1 MKSITKTFSYLLFF
15 IIAFSVV
22 SCNMSGSKPEKIFS
36 AIGLNGNKIP
46 RNFKRAF
53 DEIRGQKKI
62 GNLKIYNVEKKEM
75 EAVSAQEYV
84 KAHYVIFFDDDIEKI
99 KALKGDAESQPIIDA
114 GLETF
119 QYADEI
125 YKNDYPKI
133 AKMIDDGIP
142 DEEIDAAIEELD
154 NTKGVELDKKYNKTM
169 DLLLPYA
176 DKNGVKY
183 KTYNTRF

>member
-1 MKSITKTFSYLLFF
+1 MKKLLIFSFA
-15 IIAFSVV
+15 IICAFSVI
-22 SCNMSGSKPEKIFS
+22 SCNFSGVKPEKIFS
-36 AIGLNGNKIP
+36 AIGMNGNKIP
-46 RNFKRAF
+46 TSFKRAF

-62 GNLKIYNVEKKEM
+62 GNLKTYNAETKEYKSVTA
-75 EAVSAQEYV
+75 EEYV
-84 KAHYVIFFDDDIEKI
+84 KSHYAILFDDDIEKI
-99 KALKGDAESQPIIDA
+99 KALVSDTESQPIIDA
-114 GLETF
+114 GLEMF

-125 YKNDYPKI
+125 YKTDYVRI